1 MVGKQI
7 HGVGM
12 GSQMLCFIVVNEVG
26 LMVGSNNNSECD
38 SIFRTLLLGSVPQA
52 SISGSAH
59 VRRIE
64 FADPKIGQIRLD
76 FKQDPIHQEASIL
89 RWSLRRFRLQL
100 IKTEKWI
107 FIILLLG
114 QEISVFDL
122 RCTSSFSF
130 SFLIQKKVLFI
141 IFQLFHN
148 IWIRSLKA
156 CSSLYFP
163 ILNLI
168 LISFLI

>member
-1 MVGKQI
+1 
-7 HGVGM
+7 
-12 GSQMLCFIVVNEVG
+12 
-26 LMVGSNNNSECD
+26 MVGSNNNLECD
-38 SIFRTLLLGSVPQA
+38 SIFRTLLLGSVPKA
-52 SISGSAH
+52 SISGSAY
-59 VRRIE
+59 VRRIQ

-76 FKQDPIHQEASIL
+76 FKQDPIHQKASIL

-107 FIILLLG
+107 FNTLLLG

-122 RCTSSFSF
+122 RCTSSFFF

-148 IWIRSLKA
+148 IWIRSLLSNIESNSNLIFDLHDHWSFKN
-156 CSSLYFP
+156 LF
-163 ILNLI
+163 IQLLNLCGI
-168 LISFLI
+168 TNNTSMQM